1 MEAAVVLQIEAK
13 QKILGWSLTFRA
25 KSIEKHPGL
34 ENFFELTT
42 SIVHLANIFTKDS
55 LASIQKT

>member
-1 MEAAVVLQIEAK
+1 MVLQIEAK
-13 QKILGWSLTFRA
+13 HEILHWPIFRA

-42 SIVHLANIFTKDS
+42 PTEQGSDYACVV
-55 LASIQKT
+55 